1 VDRGIKKRTLRFV
14 VTSNKNNRMEDTLVK
29 KSIVTE
35 ERSPEKEEVKSVL
48 EEVLRVGAQKLLQ
61 AAIENEV
68 IECL

>member
-1 VDRGIKKRTLRFV
+1 MDRGIKKRTLRFV